1 MGLLAFL
8 VRVSLTC
15 FSLAVVALVLSDTLV
30 VAVVRVVIMKQVV
43 SCKREVCLLLSV
55 LVALMPFQ

>member
-1 MGLLAFL
+1 MERSRFLLLATP
-8 VRVSLTC
+8 TC